1 MEHAPPDAPA
11 WLVALQESALGEA
24 MRQSLLLYPA
34 VEIVHLTGIALL
46 VGSITALDLRLI
58 GLRRF
63 LPASGMARHLLPV
76 SVCGFV
82 LAAGSGSLLFATE
95 AASLAFNPAFQLKLA
110 LIALGGINAAA
121 FHLGPW
127 RAVAGWEHAPP
138 PPAARLGGALSI
150 LLWLGVLAC
159 GRMIAYL

>member
-1 MEHAPPDAPA
+1 MEHAPPDGPA
-11 WLVALQESALGEA
+11 WLVWLQESALGEQ

-34 VEIVHLTGIALL
+34 VEIVHLIGIALL
-46 VGSITALDLRLI
+46 VGSIVALDLRLL

-63 LPASGMARHLLPV
+63 LPATGMARHLLPV
-76 SVCGFV
+76 SIVGFL
-82 LAAGSGSLLFATE
+82 LAVGSGSMLFATE

-110 LIALGGINAAA
+110 LIVLGGANAAA

-127 RAVAGWEHAPP
+127 RAVARWEHAAPP
-138 PPAARLGGALSI
+138 VAARIGGALSI
-150 LLWLGVLAC
+150 VLWLSVLTC

>member
-11 WLVALQESALGEA
+11 WLVAIQESALGEA

-34 VEIVHLTGIALL
+34 VEIVHLIGIALL
-46 VGSITALDLRLI
+46 VGSIVALDLRLI

-63 LPASGMARHLLPV
+63 LPASGMARHLLPIGIL
-76 SVCGFV
+76 GFA
-82 LAAGSGSLLFATE
+82 LAVASGSMLFATE

-110 LIALGGINAAA
+110 LIALGGLNAAV

-127 RAVAGWEHAPP
+127 RAVAAWEHSIPP
-138 PPAARLGGALSI
+138 TAARVGGALSI
-150 LLWLGVLAC
+150 LLWLGALSC